1 MDLRKENK
9 VIRVNFAGGLFGLVF
24 GSHKGKL
31 QKEIDE
37 HNKNGWNYVDS
48 LPDDPNLILIILRLI
63 LLTVTLGIW
72 TLGVGY
78 ILIFERPRERL
89 GYSAEDGQ
97 VRSSGPILTA
107 KR

>member
-1 MDLRKENK
+1 MDLRKDNK
-9 VIRVNFAGGLFGLVF
+9 VIRVNFSGGLIGLVF

-37 HNKNGWNYVDS
+37 QNKLGWNYIDS

-63 LLTVTLGIW
+63 LLIMTLGLW

-78 ILIFERPRERL
+78 ILIFERPKNSQV
-89 GYSAEDGQ
+89 YSGGEKEGKAP
-97 VRSSGPILTA
+97 GPILTA
-107 KR
+107 SR

>member
-9 VIRVNFAGGLFGLVF
+9 VIRVNFSGGLIGLVF

-37 HNKNGWNYVDS
+37 QNKGGWNYVDS
-48 LPDDPNLILIILRLI
+48 LPDDPNLLLIILRLLI
-63 LLTVTLGIW
+63 LTVTLGLW

-78 ILIFERPRERL
+78 ILIFERPKERM

-97 VRSSGPILTA
+97 GRSSGPKLTA

>member
-1 MDLRKENK
+1 MDLSKENK
-9 VIRVNFAGGLFGLVF
+9 VIRVNFSGGLIGLVF

-37 HNKNGWNYVDS
+37 QNKSGWNYVDS
-48 LPDDPNLILIILRLI
+48 LPDDPNLVLIILRLL
-63 LLTVTLGIW
+63 LLTVTLGLW

-78 ILIFERPRERL
+78 ILIFERPKERL
-89 GYSAEDGQ
+89 GYSTDDSQ
-97 VRSSGPILTA
+97 SRPSGPILTA